1 MDRSKL
7 LGEEKIGKL
16 LVKFSVPA
24 ITGMLVNA
32 IYSIIDRIFV
42 GRGVG
47 SLALSGIAISF
58 PIPLVIMA
66 FGMLVAMGATSLISI
81 RLGEGK
87 KEEAE
92 VIVGNSFVLLLFLS
106 FLISLIGYLFMD
118 QLLIQFGASQEV
130 LPYAKQ
136 FTQVLLIGAVFQ
148 SIGFGMNNFIRA
160 EGNPRIAM
168 LTMLLGAVLN
178 TILNPLFIFGL
189 KIGVAGSALATVI
202 SQAIVSIWVLSYFL
216 GDKALLKLRLRNLH
230 LRLAIVKQTFAI
242 GLSPFA
248 MQFIASIVTI
258 IFNKSLAHYSGDLAI
273 AAFGIINS
281 IVMVIFMPVFGINQG
296 AQPIIGFNYGAR
308 KYYRVKRALT
318 LSIIGATGVMLVGFI
333 LTQVF
338 PQWIMS
344 FFSADD
350 QNLIALGTRGL
361 RLYLMMLPII
371 GLQVASVNYFQ
382 ATGKPKKSLF
392 LSLSRQVVFLIPAL
406 LIFPRF
412 LGLDGVWLAG
422 PASDLAST
430 ILTAILLTKDVK
442 DLTAK
447 SPSLSEI

>member
-296 AQPIIGFNYGAR
+296 AQPIIGFNYGAG